1 MNCHYE
7 QRRHEKSWH
16 NNRFT
21 NDKINIFGQEMDM
34 KFTSSWHY
42 LIPISES
49 YEALNEF
56 DENNKKCILLSIE
69 NGSNRIL
76 REKQSLAEKL

>member
-1 MNCHYE
+1 MS
-7 QRRHEKSWH
+7 KDAMKKADTIID
-16 NNRFT
+16 FT

-69 NGSNRIL
+69 NGNNRIL